1 MQSVLIDAFKESRP
15 ERINFGFKIA
25 VFSIVDNPCDY
36 AKYVFDWNPCSLSL
50 SLAVV
55 SDIRVGGVIESCH
68 CCGRCHGMHG
78 CCT

>member
-36 AKYVFDWNPCSLSL
+36 AKYFFLIGTL
-50 SLAVV
+50 
-55 SDIRVGGVIESCH
+55 VIYLCLW
-68 CCGRCHGMHG
+68 R
-78 CCT
+78 